1 MMRRRNGHGPQ
12 IGLCLLLVAVAVLG
26 WKGAERVQAD
36 RRTVTVFAASSLTNA
51 FNELGPAFQ
60 RAHPGQQLRFNFGA
74 SSALRS
80 QIQLGSPADVFAS
93 ADHEQMEPL
102 QKAGLVSAPTTFARN
117 RLTVVV
123 PKENPAKL
131 GSPRELARPG
141 LRLVTTA
148 EAVPIGR
155 YTQETLKKLGTQP
168 GYPPDFANLVN
179 RNVASREPNV
189 RAVLAKVELGEADA
203 AIVYETDA
211 RASSRVKTIPIPE
224 NANVVAEYPVAVVSA
239 GGNKSGAEDFIRLL
253 RSSAGRAVLKRYGFR

>member
-1 MMRRRNGHGPQ
+1 MMSRRIGLGRQ
-12 IGLCLLLVAVAVLG
+12 IGLCTLLVSVTVLG

-36 RRTVTVFAASSLTNA
+36 RGTVTVFAASSLTNA

-60 RAHPGQQLRFNFGA
+60 RAYPGQQVRFNFGA

-80 QIQLGSPADVFAS
+80 QLQLGTPADVFAS
-93 ADHEQMEPL
+93 ADYEQLEPL
-102 QKAGLVSAPTTFARN
+102 QKAGLVGAPNTFARN

-123 PKENPAKL
+123 PKENPSKL
-131 GSPRELARPG
+131 RSPRDLARPG
-141 LRLVTTA
+141 FRLVTTA

-155 YTQETLKKLGTQP
+155 YTQVTLRKLGSQP
-168 GYPPDFANLVN
+168 GYPPDYVNRVN

-211 RASSRVKTIPIPE
+211 RASFRVKAIPIPE
-224 NANVVAEYPVAVVSA
+224 KANVMAEYPVAVVSA
-239 GGNKSGAEDFIRLL
+239 SGNKSGAEDFIRLL
-253 RSSAGRAVLKRYGFR
+253 RSSTGRAVLKRYGFR